1 MDLDY
6 YVGIDWSSDHH
17 DIVALD
23 KEANKV
29 RTFQVKH
36 SVEGLKQLCDIL
48 KDLAQGDPTRVGV
61 IIETSHGLLVSALID
76 AGFTVYHV
84 NPKESERR
92 RKPSGA
98 KTDPIDAH
106 NLAKMLRSEIKDMKP
121 LKPSS
126 ETIAELR
133 QLTRDQNGLI
143 QTQTALV
150 NQFRACLL
158 DYFPAFIGLFSDLDL
173 DITLA
178 FLRRYPTMERAL
190 KLSVERLTEFL
201 RAHRHP
207 TPHETA
213 RKIHAKLR
221 EPQLTAKP
229 HIVRTKSRLALAL
242 VEQMQVLKKQIGS
255 YDKEITALF
264 QSHSDGVIFASLP
277 RAGKRLAPR
286 LLAEWGDD
294 RTRFDSAQEVGAL
307 AGTSPTPYQSGKF
320 SQPRFRWSCV
330 KDFRYALQLFA
341 WGSTFS
347 EPWAHDY
354 YDTLC
359 KRGKKHHEAVR
370 ALANVWVRI
379 IFAMWKNYQPYDR
392 DVFLAAQTVHRRQI
406 A

>member
-1 MDLDY
+1 MDY
-6 YVGIDWSSDHH
+6 YVGIDWASDHH
-17 DIVALD
+17 DIQALD
-23 KEANKV
+23 KEGDKV
-29 RTFQVKH
+29 KSFQVKH
-36 SVEGLKQLCDIL
+36 NVEGLQQLCGTL
-48 KDLAQGDPTRVGV
+48 TNLAQGDPSRVG
-61 IIETSHGLLVSALID
+61 ILIETSHGLLVSALID

-92 RKPSGA
+92 RKGSGA

-121 LKPSS
+121 FKPSS
-126 ETIAELR
+126 EAIAELR

-143 QTQTALV
+143 QTQTAFI
-150 NQFRACLL
+150 NQLRACLL
-158 DYFPAFIGLFSDLDL
+158 DYFPVFPSLFSELDR
-173 DITLA
+173 DISLA
-178 FLRRYPTMERAL
+178 FLRRYPTLEKAL
-190 KLSVERLTEFL
+190 KLSIEQLAGFL

-207 TPHETA
+207 HPNEAA
-213 RKIHAKLR
+213 RQIHAKLR

-229 HIVRTKSRLALAL
+229 HVVRAKSRLAIAL
-242 VEQMQVLKKQIGS
+242 IEQLQVLGKLIKS

-264 QSHSDGVIFASLP
+264 QSHSDRVIFASLP

-294 RTRFDSAQEVGAL
+294 RTRFDSAEDPGAL

-330 KDFRYALQLFA
+330 KDFRYAMQLFA
-341 WGSTFS
+341 WESTLS
-347 EPWAHDY
+347 EPWAREY
-354 YDTLC
+354 YDAQRR
-359 KRGKKHHEAVR
+359 RGKKHHEAIR

-392 DVFLAAQTVHRRQI
+392 AVFLAAQNAHQRRI

>member
-1 MDLDY
+1 MNLDY
-6 YVGIDWSSDHH
+6 YAGIDWSSDHH
-17 DIVALD
+17 DVVVLD

-36 SVEGLKQLCDIL
+36 SVEGLKQLCDTLI
-48 KDLAQGDPTRVGV
+48 DLAQGDPSRVGV
-61 IIETSHGLLVSALID
+61 IIETSHGLLVGALLD

-106 NLAKMLRSEIKDMKP
+106 NLAKMLRSEIKDLKP

-126 ETIAELR
+126 EAIAELR

-143 QTQTALV
+143 QAQTALI
-150 NQFRACLL
+150 NQLRACLT
-158 DYFPAFIGLFSDLDL
+158 DYFPVFISLFSDLDL
-173 DITLA
+173 DVTLA
-178 FLRRYPTMERAL
+178 FLRRYPTMEKAL
-190 KLSVERLTEFL
+190 KPSVERLTEFL

-207 TPHETA
+207 TPGETA
-213 RKIHAKLR
+213 RRIHAKLR

-229 HIVRTKSRLALAL
+229 HVVRTKSRLALVL
-242 VEQMQVLKKQIGS
+242 VEQIQVLKKQIKS

-264 QSHSDGVIFASLP
+264 QSHSDEMIFASLP
-277 RAGKRLAPR
+277 GAGRRLAPR

-294 RTRFDSAQEVGAL
+294 RTRFSSAQEVGAL
-307 AGTSPTPYQSGKF
+307 AGTSPTPYQSGKL
-320 SQPRFRWSCV
+320 SRPRFRWSCV

-341 WGSTFS
+341 WQSACN
-347 EPWAHDY
+347 EPWAREY
-354 YDTLC
+354 YDAQR

-370 ALANVWVRI
+370 SLANVWVRI
-379 IFAMWKNYQPYDR
+379 IFAMWKNHQPYDR
-392 DVFLAAQTVHRRQI
+392 EVFLAAQIAHRRQV

>member
-6 YVGIDWSSDHH
+6 YVGIDWASDHH
-17 DIVALD
+17 DIQVLD
-23 KEANKV
+23 KEGGKV
-29 RTFQVKH
+29 RSFQVKH
-36 SVEGLKQLCDIL
+36 TVEGLQQLCGTL
-48 KDLAQGDPTRVGV
+48 KNLAQGDPTRLGI
-61 IIETSHGLLVSALID
+61 IIETSHGLLVSTLID
-76 AGFTVYHV
+76 EGFTVYHV

-106 NLAKMLRSEIKDMKP
+106 NLAKMLRSEIKDLKP
-121 LKPSS
+121 FKPSS
-126 ETIAELR
+126 EAVAELR

-143 QTQTALV
+143 QTLTALV
-150 NQFRACLL
+150 NQLRACLL
-158 DYFPAFIGLFSDLDL
+158 DYFPVFVGLFSGLDL
-173 DITLA
+173 DISLA
-178 FLRRYPTMERAL
+178 FLRRYPAMEKAL
-190 KLSVERLTEFL
+190 KLSVERLAEFL

-207 TPHETA
+207 TPYETA
-213 RKIHAKLR
+213 RQIHAKLR

-229 HIVRTKSRLALAL
+229 HVVRTKSRLALVL
-242 VEQMQVLKKQIGS
+242 VEQIQVLKKQIES

-264 QSHSDGVIFASLP
+264 QSHSDRVIFASLP

-294 RTRFDSAQEVGAL
+294 RTRFDSAEEPGAL

-330 KDFRYALQLFA
+330 KDFRYALHLFA
-341 WGSTFS
+341 WESTFS
-347 EPWAHDY
+347 EPWAREY
-354 YDTLC
+354 YDAQC
-359 KRGKKHHEAVR
+359 KRGKKHHGAVR

-379 IFAMWKNYQPYDR
+379 IFAMWKNHKPYDR
-392 DVFLAAQTVHRRQI
+392 EVFLAAQSAHRRRV